1 MSTSTVIAAL
11 LSSSGR
17 AAVAAGDTGAVI
29 RIARQALGWNQHE
42 LARRSGY
49 TQPTISRLERG
60 VSRAGRDVTVLADLA
75 GTLGVPPST
84 LGVLPPAAKPSTLD
98 DVDRRTFLSSTIA
111 VAVAAMLPQTVAS
124 PAQIGVADVAQCWTG
139 LRRLFELDDHHGG
152 ATVYE
157 ISSEMANRLQ
167 DALRRGTYGPAVAQE
182 LQAVTA
188 ASMEHTGWLAYDAGR
203 TDAARRWWLETCHLA
218 DVAALP
224 QARVTA
230 LTSMALHATTSGA
243 PREALDLI
251 SAAQSIAGSAASPTL
266 LSLLSAR
273 QAVALAQT
281 RNAAGAKTAIATAR
295 RFLDRGK
302 QPDEPLW
309 LEFWNPAD
317 LACHE
322 TRVALA
328 LGEARN
334 AEQFARSAVEF
345 SDSAAF
351 PRNHAIYEL
360 RLGRVLARVGQLDES
375 IAVTGR
381 AINNSEVLSGSRRIA
396 ADLHATLSLL
406 DGHDY
411 GPAKTFAQA
420 ARKIAPVPA

>member
-1 MSTSTVIAAL
+1 MLTSTVIAAL

-17 AAVAAGDTGAVI
+17 AAVAAGDTGAII
-29 RIARQALGWNQHE
+29 RIARQALGWNQQE

-49 TQPTISRLERG
+49 SQPTISRLERG

-75 GTLGVPPST
+75 GTLGVPTST
-84 LGVLPPAAKPSTLD
+84 LGVLPPAEKPSTLD
-98 DVDRRTFLSSTIA
+98 DVDRRAFLSSTIA
-111 VAVAAMLPQTVAS
+111 MVVAAMLPQTVAS

-157 ISSEMANRLQ
+157 VSSAMAHRLQ
-167 DALRRGTYGPAVAQE
+167 DALRRGKYSPTVTQE

-203 TDAARRWWLETCHLA
+203 ADAARRWWLETCHLA
-218 DVAALP
+218 DLAALP

-243 PREALDLI
+243 PHEALDLI
-251 SAAQSIAGSAASPTL
+251 AAAQSIAGSTASPTL

-273 QAVALAQT
+273 RAVALAQT
-281 RNAAGAKTAIATAR
+281 RNAAGAKKAIATAR
-295 RFLDRGK
+295 QFLDRGK
-302 QPDEPLW
+302 QPDDPLW
-309 LEFWNPAD
+309 LEFWNSAD

-345 SDSAAF
+345 ADPVTF

-381 AINNSEVLSGSRRIA
+381 AINNPEVLSGSRRIA

>member
-1 MSTSTVIAAL
+1 MSPCCPTSSA
-11 LSSSGR
+11 
-17 AAVAAGDTGAVI
+17 
-29 RIARQALGWNQHE
+29 
-42 LARRSGY
+42 
-49 TQPTISRLERG
+49 
-60 VSRAGRDVTVLADLA
+60 
-75 GTLGVPPST
+75 TLGIPPGT
-84 LGVLPPAAKPSTLD
+84 LGVLPPGEKPSTLD
-98 DVDRRTFLSSTIA
+98 DVDRRTFLTSTIA

-124 PAQIGVADVAQCWTG
+124 PAQIGAADVAQCWTG

-157 ISSEMANRLQ
+157 IAAALANRLQ
-167 DALRRGTYGPAVAQE
+167 NALRRGTYGPTVAQD

-188 ASMEHTGWLAYDAGR
+188 ASMEHAGWLAYDAGR
-203 TDAARRWWLETCHLA
+203 MDAARRWWLETCHLA
-218 DVAALP
+218 DVATLP

-230 LTSMALHATTSGA
+230 LTSMALNATTSGS
-243 PREALDLI
+243 PREALDFI
-251 SAAQSIAGSAASPTL
+251 SAAQSIAGGAASPTL

-273 QAVALAQT
+273 EAVALAQT
-281 RNAAGAKTAIATAR
+281 HDSAGAKKAIATAR

-302 QPDEPLW
+302 QPDDPFW

-334 AEQFARSAVEF
+334 AERFARSAVES
-345 SDSAAF
+345 SDAATF

-375 IAVTGR
+375 IAVTGS

-396 ADLHATLSLL
+396 ADLHATLNLL
-406 DGHDY
+406 DDRDY

-420 ARKIAPVPA
+420 ARKIAPVLA